1 LVPAPTARVPYEGAS
16 PPQTPPLGEFL
27 EAAADGRVRARDVV
41 AVDAEQAAVGVLDVA
56 ATNVE
61 ARDRRV
67 EVPVIARVRR
77 IAAVRRSGNEQRE
90 PAIRLH
96 CKLGGVAVRRGAD
109 THAVGAVAEL
119 VGILDDVQAA
129 AVVIATVHPVVHVI
143 PQALDV
149 AVLAATIRGA
159 GVLRGAGVVRHTVR
173 RAHVELAATWR
184 TAVPDF
190 RLRVPVG
197 ELYDVEQPDGKAHG
211 EVHLPD
217 VRAEIM
223 DAGPS
228 RRTGDVGFG
237 LTTGLAFPVAR
248 VAVIATDVHDIALA
262 LAIAPVHVGGGNRKA
277 ALRSVGDLD
286 FQAVAVLGQLVPE
299 LRDGDHRT
307 AGALAL
313 DHARPRLQI
322 VEGRAVLTCALH
334 IRHGVS
340 EARRLIGAGPL
351 GRAAAIPARAVDVD
365 HVGHIDRKGLVG
377 GSVVVRASRDLY
389 GYSHV
394 ALIERGDVYLVAAD
408 RHADDIGVAG
418 RGGNHTVTDTGHGD
432 SASGRIS
439 VQRQRSRIEAQ
450 RASSLGNAPRHG
462 LGCGGAVAPL
472 VAGLRSEA
480 GVVAARVGA
489 AGRAA
494 QCQLGAVVIVER
506 GGLRLTGVDQ
516 ALALRRDGRNGDF
529 DGGGVVLAGLRH
541 VDLYGRRGLAG
552 NCGAYRV
559 FAGLLDRNRG
569 NAAAVCGGTVDT
581 AAEDSLC
588 LRTGGGRDRD
598 GRGEHGQRDFILAK
612 VRAGGHGCGILLA
625 RRGARADG
633 VLRVAVLDADGI
645 HKTLRHGAGFGV
657 SRAVSDRV
665 LLTGELSVERDF
677 QNTPGAAAPFKRFVC
692 LLQRAVGDGA
702 NRFKLRAADAGY
714 VHTSIVAHRLTPFLA
729 ESDTSQ
735 RWHWPGPAR
744 HGIGFSRPA
753 SRRSGKSRRP
763 P

>member
-1 LVPAPTARVPYEGAS
+1 MVGHT
-16 PPQTPPLGEFL
+16 
-27 EAAADGRVRARDVV
+27 
-41 AVDAEQAAVGVLDVA
+41 VGVPHVL
-56 ATNVE
+56 
-61 ARDRRV
+61 
-67 EVPVIARVRR
+67 
-77 IAAVRRSGNEQRE
+77 
-90 PAIRLH
+90 
-96 CKLGGVAVRRGAD
+96 GVAV
-109 THAVGAVAEL
+109 V
-119 VGILDDVQAA
+119 AA
-129 AVVIATVHPVVHVI
+129 AI
-143 PQALDV
+143 
-149 AVLAATIRGA
+149 
-159 GVLRGAGVVRHTVR
+159 
-173 RAHVELAATWR
+173 
-184 TAVPDF
+184 PDF
-190 RLRVPVG
+190 RLRVPIG
-197 ELYDVEQPDGKAHG
+197 ELHNVEQPDGETHQ

-217 VRAEIM
+217 VRAEAM
-223 DAGPS
+223 NGGTSTGP
-228 RRTGDVGFG
+228 GDVRLGALAAGG
-237 LTTGLAFPVAR
+237 LVAGR
-248 VAVIATDVHDIALA
+248 AAVITTDVYDIAFA
-262 LAIAPVHVGGGNRKA
+262 LAVAPVHVGGRNGKA
-277 ALRSVGDLD
+277 ALRSVSDLD

-334 IRHGVS
+334 IRNGVS

-365 HVGHIDRKGLVG
+365 HVGHVDRKGLVG

-389 GYSHV
+389 GDGHV

-418 RGGNHTVTDTGHGD
+418 RGGNRTVTGAGHGD

-450 RASSLGNAPRHG
+450 RASSLSNAPRHG

-494 QCQLGAVVIVER
+494 QCQLGAVVIVEC
-506 GGLRLTGVDQ
+506 GGLGLTGIGQ
-516 ALALRRDGRNGDF
+516 AVTLRRDGCDGDF

-541 VDLYGRRGLAG
+541 VDLHRRGGLAS
-552 NCGAYRV
+552 NRGADRV
-559 FAGLLDRNRG
+559 LAGLLDRDRG
-569 NAAAVCGGTVDT
+569 NAAAVCGGAVGT
-581 AAEDSLC
+581 AAEDGLC

-598 GRGEHGQRDFILAK
+598 GRGEHSQRDFVLAE
-612 VRAGGHGCGILLA
+612 VCAGGHGCGILLA
-625 RRGARADG
+625 SRGARADS
-633 VLRVAVLDADGI
+633 VLRIAVLDADGI
-645 HKTLRHGAGFGV
+645 HEALRHSAGFGV

-692 LLQRAVGDGA
+692 LLQRAVGNGA
-702 NRFKLRAADAGY
+702 NRFKLRAADTGY